1 MTGSTHIAVG
11 VASSFAILQ
20 PKTVPECICAVT
32 GGAIGGM
39 ICDIDSPGKRK
50 SMDYRDDP
58 FGWQIAVFVIL
69 GVVIL
74 LGLDYLAGEGSVE
87 YIMTHIGLP
96 LGIGAAVFTGLCI
109 YGTTTIHRTFMH
121 SILAGVLLSAS
132 LCFFCRPLAT
142 PFAIGFAS
150 HIIIDFFNK
159 KKIQYLW
166 PIPVRIG
173 LNKFPSDGKFNSVLG
188 ALGTVISIYLGAYF
202 FINSFADSVLLTKA
216 FNFFSAPVS
225 IMGII
230 TVPMFVPYLII
241 INLVALVAYTID
253 YNLWIRGLGFYGG
266 SDKEADEM
274 SSFIMTLL
282 LLVDIAGGVIGKLI
296 VVFITQRGK
305 LYKAEKLANFNL
317 YVIPICI
324 LASWL
329 AVLFTFF
336 FPDLIA
342 WVKPLSQ
349 LAIGG
354 VPIRYIVFWYLVI
367 INLITMF
374 VFQRVQQFA
383 KLITKRE
390 EASFALCFLGGA
402 SGGYLAMNS
411 TGSHESAVLFS
422 DTLPYMIT
430 AHAIVLT
437 CIFFMK

>member
-1 MTGSTHIAVG
+1 M
-11 VASSFAILQ
+11 
-20 PKTVPECICAVT
+20 
-32 GGAIGGM
+32 
-39 ICDIDSPGKRK
+39 
-50 SMDYRDDP
+50 
-58 FGWQIAVFVIL
+58 
-69 GVVIL
+69 
-74 LGLDYLAGEGSVE
+74 
-87 YIMTHIGLP
+87 
-96 LGIGAAVFTGLCI
+96 
-109 YGTTTIHRTFMH
+109 
-121 SILAGVLLSAS
+121 
-132 LCFFCRPLAT
+132 
-142 PFAIGFAS
+142 
-150 HIIIDFFNK
+150 
-159 KKIQYLW
+159 
-166 PIPVRIG
+166 
-173 LNKFPSDGKFNSVLG
+173 LG

-305 LYKAEKLANFNL
+305 LYKAEKLANVNL
-317 YVIPICI
+317 YVIPICL

-354 VPIRYIVFWYLVI
+354 VPIRYIVLGYLVI
-367 INLITMF
+367 INLVTMF
-374 VFQRVQQFA
+374 VFPRVQQFA

-390 EASFALCFLGGA
+390 KASFALCFLGGA
-402 SGGYLAMNS
+402 SGGYLAMKI

-422 DTLPYMIT
+422 DTLPDMII

-437 CIFFMK
+437 CMFFMK